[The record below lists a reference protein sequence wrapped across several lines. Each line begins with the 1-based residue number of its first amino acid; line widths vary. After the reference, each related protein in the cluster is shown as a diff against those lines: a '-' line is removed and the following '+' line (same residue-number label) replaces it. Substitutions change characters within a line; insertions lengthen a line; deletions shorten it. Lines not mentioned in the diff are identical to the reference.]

1 MNIFVLII
9 EKFVA
14 FGEMLAGKHRL
25 LPWIL
30 AYIVL
35 LPLPFILSALFS
47 EYLIDLANRA
57 CLFILLAVGLNIVK
71 GFCGQVTVG
80 HIGLYAIGAVTSA
93 VLALEPGGFG
103 GTLGFGLSVWVAIPI
118 AVLVTALAGV
128 IVGLPSVRLE
138 GAYLA
143 LATLGLGESVRIMIA
158 VTPQL
163 GSSTGLMMI
172 PPPSIGGFAFESFTS
187 YYYLV
192 MTAAVVGIYFSFSI
206 LRSATGR
213 AFQAIREDTIAA
225 SVNGI
230 NVVKYKLLAFVL
242 SAIYAGL
249 AGALFAHMPPGY
261 LHHNNFTII
270 EMVTLLLM
278 VVLGGIGNVW
288 GGVIG
293 AIVVTIAYDQTKD
306 LVFYFMDRP
315 IIIQP
320 IVFGLSM
327 VLLVLFMPR
336 GIGGWIEG
344 FQRNRRFIKQSEER
358 LDGTA

>member
-1 MNIFVLII
+1 
-9 EKFVA
+9 
-14 FGEMLAGKHRL
+14 
-25 LPWIL
+25 
-30 AYIVL
+30 
-35 LPLPFILSALFS
+35 
-47 EYLIDLANRA
+47 
-57 CLFILLAVGLNIVK
+57 
-71 GFCGQVTVG
+71 
-80 HIGLYAIGAVTSA
+80 VTSA
-93 VLALEPGGFG
+93 VLSLEPGGFG
-103 GTLGFGLSVWVAIPI
+103 GALGFGLPVWVSIPI
-118 AVLVTALAGV
+118 AVLFTAAAGLV
-128 IVGLPSVRLE
+128 VGLPSVRLE

-143 LATLGLGESVRIMIA
+143 LATLGLGESVRIFIA
-158 VTPQL
+158 VTPAL

-172 PPPSIGGFAFESFTS
+172 PSPSIGSFVFDDFTS

-192 MTAAVVGIYFSFSI
+192 MTAAVLGIYFSFAI

-213 AFQAIREDTIAA
+213 AFQAVREDTTAA

-242 SAIYAGL
+242 SAVYAGL

-261 LHHNNFTII
+261 LHHNNFTVI

-306 LVFYFMDRP
+306 LVVYFMDRP

-320 IVFGLSM
+320 LVFGLSL

-336 GIGGWIEG
+336 GIGGLFEG
-344 FQRNRRFIKQSEER
+344 IQRNRRFIRRSEEK
-358 LDGTA
+358 LGGTA